1 MFQHLFSKMKKE
13 KKCISE
19 NIFRS
24 IKQDID
30 CINLQKLCFQKCI
43 YDKDDEKKIFKH
55 FSNNNTQ
62 VLEWENVVYLYLLDK
77 NITAPVT
84 IRNNHIQYDTSNKIS
99 VYEYLTSKKKY
110 NTKLLLNE
118 LFGFISKFRE
128 FNYLHGNLHIY
139 NIFVNKDTLKFCV
152 IDFSNSFLID
162 KITTPTLTPKYQR
175 TSYLG
180 EMDIKITSIFFE
192 YWDFFTLYISL
203 KNIITD
209 SYLENLIRYYV
220 KQDVLQRFQDEYEK
234 YKKTNILVYH
244 LDAPTIVEM

>member
-19 NIFRS
+19 NIFRL
-24 IKQDID
+24 IKRDID